1 MMDRLSVYFPL
12 LLALAGCAWLAGG
25 LATERRRG
33 KRLAA
38 LSWGVLSGVLRALWE
53 RDPRAGRHAAAV
65 AGWSRDIARVL
76 GMSARDCELAHTA
89 GLLHDIG
96 TFALGDELVVGNRP
110 LGPEDWERVRRHPEL
125 GAALVRDVDASGR
138 VAEAVG
144 AHHERMDGRGYPL
157 GLRGADIPPLARIV
171 AVAEVYDTL
180 TSGEDGPSSFQA
192 VLELRRV
199 SGTQLDAACV
209 EALAKLLAGRD
220 ADFRH
225 AASADLRRELAL
237 GRRVSEAGSV

>member
-1 MMDRLSVYFPL
+1 MDRLSVYLPVL
-12 LLALAGCAWLAGG
+12 VALAGCVWLACG
-25 LATERRRG
+25 LVSERRRG
-33 KRLAA
+33 RRLAA
-38 LSWGVLSGVLRALWE
+38 LSWGVLAGLLHALWE

-65 AGWSRDIARVL
+65 AAWSRDIAQAL

-110 LGPEDWERVRRHPEL
+110 LAPADWERVRRHPEL
-125 GAALVRDVDASGR
+125 GARLVRDVDASGR
-138 VAEAVG
+138 VAEAV
-144 AHHERMDGRGYPL
+144 ATHHERMDGRGYPC
-157 GLRGADIPPLARIV
+157 GLRGEAIPPLARIV

-180 TSGEDGPSSFQA
+180 TSGEQPAGSFQA
-192 VLELRRV
+192 ILELRRV

-209 EALAKLLAGRD
+209 EALARVLAGRD
-220 ADFRH
+220 AAFRH
-225 AASADLRRELAL
+225 ADTADLGRELAL